1 MEKHQLD
8 DERIELKYLI
18 PFNHVNTFISI
29 IFAKGFNEVYE
40 RREVNSIYFDDDA
53 STNLFDSIN
62 GLPKRKKIRIRW
74 YSNDSFAKI
83 EEKIK
88 IYDFGYKNVQNLSIN
103 GNVLIE
109 KISELNEMPFF
120 HFKNT
125 KPVSF
130 VKYERIYFQHPLFG
144 ARLTVDSLIKTID
157 FPTNINR
164 NLGAHAV
171 LEIKYKPGF
180 SFIFPFERFNQKFS
194 KYQFSRIGLNDF

>member
-18 PFNHVNTFISI
+18 PFNQVNTFISM

-62 GLPKRKKIRIRW
+62 GLSKRKKIRIRW

-88 IYDFGYKNVQNLSIN
+88 INDVGYKNVQKLSIN
-103 GNVLIE
+103 VNVLFE
-109 KISELNEMPFF
+109 KIAELNEIPFF
-120 HFKNT
+120 HFKNI
-125 KPVSF
+125 KPVSL
-130 VKYERIYFQHPLFG
+130 VKYERIYFQHLLLG
-144 ARLTVDSLIKTID
+144 ARLTVDSRIKTID

-164 NLGAHAV
+164 NLESYAV

-180 SFIFPFERFNQKFS
+180 SIILPFERFNQKFS
-194 KYQFSRIGLNDF
+194 KYQFSRIGFNDP